1 MALSRCR
8 LQQMAIAGPTAFRR
22 SLQPLRGRAVIALAA
37 MLQGSTT
44 TENNRRGVLHKG
56 CLLLGH
62 AAW

>member
-37 MLQGSTT
+37 MLQGIRPA
-44 TENNRRGVLHKG
+44 E
-56 CLLLGH
+56 
-62 AAW
+62 AALPNEARY